1 MLLCDDDRFELRLGA
16 RNQPD
21 ETDHLAIE
29 LGDPHILRPDLRQVL
44 VEGASRIVAADLWA
58 VEDLPVPPGQFFPQ
72 PSTPLGVT
80 RLKRANGYHVATY
93 LARTREL
100 DAG

>member
-58 VEDLPVPPGQFFPQ
+58 VEDLTVPLGQFFP
-72 PSTPLGVT
+72 
-80 RLKRANGYHVATY
+80 
-93 LARTREL
+93 
-100 DAG
+100 